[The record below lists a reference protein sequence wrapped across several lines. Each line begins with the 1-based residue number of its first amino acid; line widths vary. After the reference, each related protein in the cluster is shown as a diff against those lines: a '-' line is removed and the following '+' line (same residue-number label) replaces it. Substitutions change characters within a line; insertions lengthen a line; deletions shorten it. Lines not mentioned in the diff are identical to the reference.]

1 MRLNFK
7 LKQTLRIECLF
18 LLLFFLATVFPVIAF
33 GQSRT
38 VRGYVVEE
46 ITGAPLAGVSV
57 QVKGTTVGTVTNE
70 EGNFEIVLPSDRGI
84 LIFSYA
90 GKETVEQEV
99 AGGSTINVILR
110 NQSDMLEEVYIGYM
124 RQQKKDLTGA
134 VAMVDAE
141 EIARNPGSNALKSLQ
156 GRLAGVLINTNGGNP
171 TEQVNIQVRGITSLS
186 GAVQPLIVLDG
197 MPMERLNLNDI
208 NANDIASIQVLKDA
222 ASASIYGARASGGVI
237 LIETKKGQ
245 PGRLTINYDG
255 SASMEKVVSKPE
267 IMDARGYGIM
277 AFRAAAYD
285 EKVYG
290 TALEPALPRHA
301 YNFVWHRNPSGLA
314 VLDDI
319 SLTDYLDNDNK
330 IPTSN
335 TNWLDQILQ
344 NGMRTNHQISISS
357 GTDRSK
363 SFFSVGYYEANGTQI
378 HTSFQKYSLRANNEY
393 SMLKNRLKIGQNLSI
408 NYLRLRDRSQQYPA
422 MIMPPTV
429 PVYDVDGNWAGAAG
443 FDDFNN
449 PVRVLTNEQDNYNHF
464 VKTIAS
470 GFADLNIWKGLS
482 ARTQFGVDYTNAY
495 ARRIDKEWS
504 ETGGR
509 SSDGENFVGND
520 QGHRIGYVW
529 TNTLSYRLA
538 TGKSDINA
546 VVGSEYTHNLFEGF
560 AARREGVYL
569 EDRDFA
575 GIGVATGEKWSMGSS
590 ADEYAYFSLFAKANY
605 TYDNKYLLSATVRRD
620 GSSLFGEANRYGIFP
635 AVSAGWRI
643 SEEAFMNS
651 VDFIS
656 DLKLRASWG
665 ENGSVQGLPRGY
677 TTTPFS
683 PVYSSTAYPIAG
695 NETGPLYSGYYRTWL
710 GNPNLKWETTSQVN
724 FGLDYSIFNR
734 RLSGA
739 FDVYFKK
746 TTDILVQ
753 TPYIAAMGEGG
764 EPWINGASMK
774 NNGFEFELTYRNDP
788 ANKFQ
793 YSISANGGSFRAKII
808 DIPKNVIN
816 KYPGNGLDDNVI
828 GGTPNVIYGLVADGI
843 FRTQE
848 EVDNHVTQ
856 SGAAIGR
863 LRYRDVNGDSAI
875 NEISDRAYIAVLDPK
890 FYGGL
895 AFNFNYYNFDL
906 NFNLQGVFG
915 NDVYHQWKYESDFW
929 GITLPSGK
937 NHPTRLYD
945 AWYFDNT
952 ASNIPAA
959 SNVTSNAEQR
969 TSSYFVE
976 SGSYLKLRNIDLG
989 YTFPTSISD
998 RLGIQK
1004 FRTYLMAQNVLTLK
1018 KTWGS
1023 NRFTGF
1029 DPEMPNY
1036 GYLIPLIVTFGVNV
1050 TF

>member
-1 MRLNFK
+1 MRLNSK
-7 LKQTLRIECLF
+7 LKQSLCFRNMLFVLLF
-18 LLLFFLATVFPVIAF
+18 LGASCPYGAF
-33 GQSRT
+33 CQDKKVQGK
-38 VRGYVVEE
+38 VVEE
-46 ITGAPLAGVSV
+46 GTNAPLPGVSV
-57 QVKGTTVGTVTNE
+57 QIKGTNVGTVTNDN
-70 EGNFEIVLPSDRGI
+70 GDFELILPSERGI
-84 LIFSYA
+84 LVLSYA
-90 GKETVEQEV
+90 GKETIEREV
-99 AGGSTINVILR
+99 DGTSVINIAMKDE
-110 NQSDMLEEVYIGYM
+110 SDMLEEVYIGYM

-134 VAMVDAE
+134 ITMADAGD
-141 EIARNPGSNALKSLQ
+141 IARNPGSNALKSLQ

-171 TEQVNIQVRGITSLS
+171 TEQVSIQIRGLTSLS

-222 ASASIYGARASGGVI
+222 ASASVYGARASGGVI

-245 PGRLTINYDG
+245 AGRTVISYEG
-255 SASMEKVVSKPE
+255 SASMEKIVAKPDL
-267 IMDARGYGIM
+267 MDARGYGM
-277 AFRAAAYD
+277 TAFKAAAYD
-285 EKVYG
+285 EEVYG
-290 TALEPALPRHA
+290 IALEPALPRHA
-301 YNFVWHRNPSGLA
+301 YNFIWHRDPSGLA

-319 SLTDYLDNDNK
+319 SLTEFLDPNSK
-330 IPTSN
+330 VPTSN
-335 TNWLDQILQ
+335 TNWLDEILR

-357 GTDRSK
+357 GTDKSR
-363 SFFSVGYYEANGTQI
+363 SFFSVGYYQANGTQI

-393 SMLKNRLKIGQNLSI
+393 NLIKNWLKVGQNLTI

-449 PVRVLTNEQDNYNHF
+449 PVRVLTNDKDNYNHF

-470 GFADLNIWKGLS
+470 AFADLNIWKGLS
-482 ARTQFGVDYTNAY
+482 ARTQFGIDYTNSY
-495 ARRIDKEWS
+495 SRRIDKEWS
-504 ETGGR
+504 ETGAR

-529 TNTLSYRLA
+529 TNTLSYKLSK
-538 TGKSDINA
+538 GKSDLNA
-546 VVGSEYTHNLFEGF
+546 VAGSEYTWNVFEGF
-560 AARREGVYL
+560 NARREGIYL

-590 ADEYAYFSLFAKANY
+590 ADEYAYYSLFAKANY

-620 GSSLFGEANRYGIFP
+620 GSSLFGITNRYGIFP
-635 AVSAGWRI
+635 AVSAGWRL
-643 SEEAFMNS
+643 SEEAFMKGIS
-651 VDFIS
+651 FIS

-683 PVYSSTAYPIAG
+683 PTYSSTAYPIAG
-695 NETGPLYSGYYRTWL
+695 NETGPLQSGYYRVWL

-724 FGLDYSIFNR
+724 FGLDYAILDR

-764 EPWINGASMK
+764 EPWINGASMR
-774 NNGFEFELTYRNDP
+774 NRGFEFELTYRNDP

-793 YSISANGGSFRAKII
+793 YSISANGGAYKAKII
-808 DIPKNVIN
+808 DIPQNVIN

-890 FYGGL
+890 FFGGL
-895 AFNFNYYNFDL
+895 SFNFNYSNFDL
-906 NFNLQGVFG
+906 NFNFQGVFG
-915 NDVYHQWKYESDFW
+915 NDIFNQWKYESDFW
-929 GITLPSGK
+929 GITLPAGK
-937 NHPTRLYD
+937 NHPTTLYN
-945 AWYFDNT
+945 AWYFDKVN
-952 ASNIPAA
+952 SKIPAA
-959 SNVTSNAEQR
+959 SNVTANGEQR
-969 TSSYFVE
+969 ASSYFVE

-989 YTFPTSISD
+989 YTLPSNISNK
-998 RLGIQK
+998 LHMQK
-1004 FRTYLMAQNVLTLK
+1004 FRTYIMAQNVLTLR
-1018 KTWGS
+1018 KTWGA